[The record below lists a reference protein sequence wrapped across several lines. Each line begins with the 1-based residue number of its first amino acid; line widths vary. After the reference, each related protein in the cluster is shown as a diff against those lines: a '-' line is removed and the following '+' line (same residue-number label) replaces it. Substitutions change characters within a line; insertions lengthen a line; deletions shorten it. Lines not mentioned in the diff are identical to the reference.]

1 MNQEWGDGEMSLRP
15 SSRVQKL
22 QESQHVRAM
31 DSPNHRFYALYEQVC
46 QRDVL
51 ETAWH
56 QCRTNGGGP
65 GVDGQTFADI
75 EKSGVNNWLDELEEE
90 LAALHYQAAAV
101 RRVDTPRPGGK
112 MRRMHLPT
120 IRDRVVQMAVLLIIE
135 PIFEADLPPEKYAY
149 ETEKGSLA
157 AIRHVQRLV
166 KTGRTEM
173 DEMELSQYFDSI
185 PHDALMEP
193 LARRI
198 NDRHLLQLI
207 KMWLIAPIEYTDA
220 RGRVSR
226 STRNRDQGRGC
237 PLGAPISPLLVNL
250 HVRRTRK

>member
-1 MNQEWGDGEMSLRP
+1 MSLRP

-31 DSPNHRFYALYEQVC
+31 DSPNHRFYALYEQMC

-56 QCRTNGGGP
+56 QSRTNGGGP
-65 GVDGQTFADI
+65 GVDDQTFAEI
-75 EKSGVNNWLDELEEE
+75 EKDGVGKWLEELEDEL
-90 LAALHYQAAAV
+90 ASLHYQAAAV
-101 RRVDTPRPGGK
+101 RRVDMPKPGGK
-112 MRRMHLPT
+112 SRRIHLPT

-149 ETEKGSLA
+149 QTEKGSLA
-157 AIRHVQRLV
+157 AIRHVQHLV
-166 KTGRTEM
+166 KSGRTEM
-173 DEMELSQYFDSI
+173 DELELAQYFDSI
-185 PHDALMEP
+185 PHDALMEL

-207 KMWLIAPIEYTDA
+207 KMWLIAPIEHTDA

-250 HVRRTRK
+250 YVRRTRK

>member
-1 MNQEWGDGEMSLRP
+1 MLQNLGDSQMNLRP
-15 SSRVQKL
+15 SHRVRKL
-22 QESQHVRAM
+22 QESQHARAM
-31 DSPNHRFYALYEQVC
+31 DSPDHRFHALYEQVC

-56 QCRTNGGGP
+56 QCRINGGGP

-75 EKSGVNNWLDELEEE
+75 ENSGVDNFLDELEDE
-90 LAALHYQAAAV
+90 LASLRYQATAV
-101 RRVDTPRPGGK
+101 RRVDMPRPGGK
-112 MRRMHLPT
+112 IRRVHLPT
-120 IRDRVVQMAVLLIIE
+120 IRDRVVQLAVLLIVG

-173 DEMELSQYFDSI
+173 DELELSQYFDSI
-185 PHDALMEP
+185 PHDSLMEL

-207 KMWLIAPIEYTDA
+207 KTWMLAPVEYTDA

-226 STRNRDQGRGC
+226 STRNRDRGRGC
-237 PLGAPISPLLVNL
+237 VLGAPISPLLVNL
-250 HVRRTRK
+250 YVRRTRK